1 MVGRGESGQGRMVH
15 SPCVRACY
23 AATSFLKHSE
33 QIRFNQI
40 CVNRIDWIKLNSIG
54 SNKI

>member
-23 AATSFLKHSE
+23 AATSFLKHSD

-40 CVNRIDWIKLNSIG
+40 CVNRIFWIKLNSIG
-54 SNKI
+54 SNQI